1 MKYDVMNLN
10 TVMKPDP
17 KCGGMVYAEAEK
29 DIPFKIR
36 RIYCIYKTEE
46 GMHRGFHAHKEN
58 WQLLFCPYG
67 SVQVLLDDG
76 KKKEKIV
83 LDEPQKGLI
92 IYPNTWREL
101 TWLKDDSVLC
111 VAVSE
116 YYDPSE
122 NTQDY
127 QEFLQYLEENK

>member
-1 MKYDVMNLN
+1 M
-10 TVMKPDP
+10 
-17 KCGGMVYAEAEK
+17 
-29 DIPFKIR
+29 
-36 RIYCIYKTEE
+36 
-46 GMHRGFHAHKEN
+46 
-58 WQLLFCPYG
+58 PYG

-76 KKKEKIV
+76 KKKEKIL

-116 YYDPSE
+116 YYNPSE

>member
-76 KKKEKIV
+76 KKKEKIL

-116 YYDPSE
+116 YYNPSE